1 MKTNIRY
8 ANIMIMALAIAY
20 FIIGVINLFETVDG
34 KVILLTSIV
43 SLVVA
48 IVQILDTVIS
58 ALRVFEVNVLKVS
71 IGFLNAWNLENDD
84 KSYEEKSLKFEE
96 YKSDQIKIHNSY
108 EKCTKVLQWSANI
121 LLIIAMVIFV
131 IGLSTDYIKG
141 NAKLADTLSLFSFAL
156 MFLSFVVQTYLEKYI
171 NAIEKEIEIIFSKE
185 DREETYNG

>member
-1 MKTNIRY
+1 
-8 ANIMIMALAIAY
+8 MIMALAIAY